1 MGPQSWERA
10 GAGGGWREALA
21 SVFGSLRSACN
32 TKMGKGAAVVQDM
45 SRRTYPKPPRKG
57 KGGYKSDA
65 PEPPYSFLDVP
76 NCFVS
81 ATEGIRVS
89 ASKPEEFLRA
99 MRAARGPR
107 NPCARSPLPSMA
119 AILNSGCTCFVSAG
133 ARGDGGRS
141 RNRRAGNTSDASH
154 LFIDFFFRGAC
165 SRGWMSGRSGPST
178 QTSWWESATRRG
190 GAGPRRLVRALS
202 PCTHRKDAAHGPPR
216 QLLPLPISIGP
227 RAGGACARA
236 AARAAAHAGA

>member
-1 MGPQSWERA
+1 LPCLALSGTLIRPLSQLRPEPRHSRKGEEDSLARALPKSSWRGGSLGVFAGRSLAWQESAVGPQSLERA

-21 SVFGSLRSACN
+21 SIFGSLRSACN

-89 ASKPEEFLRA
+89 VPRSPKNFCGPCGL
-99 MRAARGPR
+99 RGP
-107 NPCARSPLPSMA
+107 PAIPARAPHSP
-119 AILNSGCTCFVSAG
+119 
-133 ARGDGGRS
+133 
-141 RNRRAGNTSDASH
+141 RR
-154 LFIDFFFRGAC
+154 
-165 SRGWMSGRSGPST
+165 
-178 QTSWWESATRRG
+178 RRG
-190 GAGPRRLVRALS
+190 
-202 PCTHRKDAAHGPPR
+202 
-216 QLLPLPISIGP
+216 
-227 RAGGACARA
+227 
-236 AARAAAHAGA
+236 